1 MRISDWSSDVCSSD
15 LLTSLDFYTPY
26 IIETGG
32 GDAYWVGEGKPKPLT
47 AFDYDRSTLTPL
59 KIANIA
65 VLTEENIRRSS
76 PNSDMV
82 VRNALVKA
90 IAAGLDVAFID
101 PSNNGAPNV
110 KPASITYGAETVVST
125 GDDADDIRLD
135 VRALFQK
142 FIDANNAPSSERK
155 STRLNSRH

>member
-1 MRISDWSSDVCSSD
+1 
-15 LLTSLDFYTPY
+15 
-26 IIETGG
+26 
-32 GDAYWVGEGKPKPLT
+32 
-47 AFDYDRSTLTPL
+47 
-59 KIANIA
+59 
-65 VLTEENIRRSS
+65 
-76 PNSDMV
+76 MV

-90 IAAGLDVAFID
+90 IAAGLDVALID

-142 FIDANNAPSSERK
+142 FIDANNAPSSGVWIMSRSEERRVGK
-155 STRLNSRH
+155 ECVSTCIARWSPYH